1 MSEKTMPRIF
11 IFLILMGLIEGCSVY
26 KVLTQPGPAELDG
39 IGPGSPRA
47 ELLSRFGAPLMVDND
62 SKGNKLDVFQ
72 FQSGHHQA
80 SKIRALPYLAA
91 DVFTLTLAE
100 LILWPIELTALETAT
115 CTGAATYDANLRV
128 VTWIVNRKTDS
139 SGMQDC

>member
-1 MSEKTMPRIF
+1 METRMFRLMRLF
-11 IFLILMGLIEGCSVY
+11 ILLGMLGGCSVY
-26 KVLTQPGPAELDG
+26 KALSQPGPADLKG
-39 IGPGSPRA
+39 IGPGSSRA

-72 FQSGHHQA
+72 FQSGFHQA
-80 SKIRALPYLAA
+80 SKVRALPYLAA

-139 SGMQDC
+139 SGVQEC

>member
-1 MSEKTMPRIF
+1 MSEKAVARFMIS
-11 IFLILMGLIEGCSVY
+11 LILIGLLEGCSVY
-26 KVLTQPGPAELDG
+26 KVLSQPGPAELEG
-39 IGPGSPRA
+39 IGPGSSRA

-139 SGMQDC
+139 SGVQDC

>member
-1 MSEKTMPRIF
+1 MSR
-11 IFLILMGLIEGCSVY
+11 LILLMMLVSLLEGCSVY
-26 KVLTQPGPAELDG
+26 KALSQPGPADLKG
-39 IGPGSPRA
+39 IGPGSSRA

-72 FQSGHHQA
+72 FQSGFHQA

-100 LILWPIELTALETAT
+100 LILWPIELTAMETAT
-115 CTGAATYDANLRV
+115 CTGAATYDGNLKV
-128 VTWIVNRKTDS
+128 VTWVVNRKTDS
-139 SGMQDC
+139 SGVQEC

>member
-1 MSEKTMPRIF
+1 MSR
-11 IFLILMGLIEGCSVY
+11 LILLMMLVSLLEGCSVY
-26 KVLTQPGPAELDG
+26 KALSQPGPADLKG
-39 IGPGSPRA
+39 IGPGSSRA

-72 FQSGHHQA
+72 FQSGFHQA

-100 LILWPIELTALETAT
+100 LILWPIELTAMETAT
-115 CTGAATYDANLRV
+115 CTGAATYDGNLKV
-128 VTWIVNRKTDS
+128 VTWVVNRKTDS
-139 SGMQDC
+139 SG

>member
-1 MSEKTMPRIF
+1 MIPRV
-11 IFLILMGLIEGCSVY
+11 LILMVLMGIIEGCSVY
-26 KVLTQPGPAELDG
+26 KVLSQPGPADLKG
-39 IGPGSPRA
+39 IGPGTSRA

-91 DVFTLTLAE
+91 DVFTLSLAE

-115 CTGAATYDANLRV
+115 CTGAASYDANLKV
-128 VTWIVNRKTDS
+128 LTWVVNRKTDS
-139 SGMQDC
+139 SGVQDC